1 MKRIAAV
8 AGLVFT
14 GCTSY
19 AMPASGNELSVMQL
33 NVWMEAKNVENGFA
47 AVVDEIVRLNPDIVM
62 LCEAHNRE
70 DAFYIPALLDS
81 LDRKS
86 VV

>member
-1 MKRIAAV
+1 MKKYLKRIAAV

-70 DAFYIPALLDS
+70 DAFYIRLCSTL
-81 LDRKS
+81 
-86 VV
+86 